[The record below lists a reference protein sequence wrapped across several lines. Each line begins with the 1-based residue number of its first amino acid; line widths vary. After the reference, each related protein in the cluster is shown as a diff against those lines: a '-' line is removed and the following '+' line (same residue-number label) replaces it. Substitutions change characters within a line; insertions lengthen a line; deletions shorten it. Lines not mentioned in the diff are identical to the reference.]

1 MSFKFTHTD
10 WFAWVFITSNNIY
23 FYSDE
28 NEFHIFSW
36 IKHVACHFWSTTV
49 HMIIHAHNKMN
60 KNGVAI
66 LKSLLVKWASNIF
79 APLNTGKFLTLKYF
93 YFFTFFWNISM
104 WAFISSILDKY
115 PIWIRKR
122 GWHYYM
128 FIKVCAKDS
137 KSNVCLCTSGNLIMF
152 SIKTQIDY
160 IQFVD
165 LFKIY
170 FFSEKKNTH

>member
-1 MSFKFTHTD
+1 MSFKFTHSD

-60 KNGVAI
+60 KNEVPI
-66 LKSLLVKWASNIF
+66 LKSLLVKLASNIF

-93 YFFTFFWNISM
+93 FFLLF
-104 WAFISSILDKY
+104 
-115 PIWIRKR
+115 
-122 GWHYYM
+122 
-128 FIKVCAKDS
+128 
-137 KSNVCLCTSGNLIMF
+137 SGIYQCELLFLVYLIN
-152 SIKTQIDY
+152 
-160 IQFVD
+160 IQFEWEREVD
-165 LFKIY
+165 IITCLSKFALKIRNQMY
-170 FFSEKKNTH
+170 VYVPVVI